1 MYNVRNHAL
10 CVTLLVVCH
19 TFTFAQPIDLSPLLP
34 APDTSTQ
41 AIREALQSGQV
52 WRASALLASL
62 DPSNRYLWE
71 GILAI
76 TQNDAH
82 KAIRSL
88 RKADNPKALG
98 VAYYLAGQH
107 LLFRDQM
114 LEAIRRDPTD
124 FGPYYYLGRHY
135 DSDVDNAAEAVRWL
149 RLSLQRKGDYAVA
162 HSYLGNCLERLGRIT
177 EAEAAFHAS
186 AEIAESQL
194 GLARLRFTAGDAS
207 SALAFIEKAIAFEPR
222 NVRAL
227 KLAARIYGALSRP
240 NDVVRALE
248 FAAAGA
254 PRDASIRYQL
264 ARAYKTIGDQTKS
277 TAAMQEFQRLRSIYG
292 ANQ

>member
-107 LLFRDQM
+107 LLFRDKM

-162 HSYLGNCLERLGRIT
+162 HSYLGNCLERLGRI
-177 EAEAAFHAS
+177 
-186 AEIAESQL
+186 
-194 GLARLRFTAGDAS
+194 
-207 SALAFIEKAIAFEPR
+207 
-222 NVRAL
+222 
-227 KLAARIYGALSRP
+227 
-240 NDVVRALE
+240 
-248 FAAAGA
+248 
-254 PRDASIRYQL
+254 
-264 ARAYKTIGDQTKS
+264 
-277 TAAMQEFQRLRSIYG
+277 QRLKPHSTLLRR
-292 ANQ
+292 

>member
-19 TFTFAQPIDLSPLLP
+19 TTAFAQPSDLSPLLP

-41 AIREALQSGQV
+41 AIRQAIQSGHV
-52 WRASALLASL
+52 SRASALLASL
-62 DPSNRYLWE
+62 DSPNRNLWQ

-82 KAIRSL
+82 GAIRSL

-114 LEAIRRDPTD
+114 LEAIRRDPAD

-149 RLSLQRKGDYAVA
+149 RLSLERKPDYAA
-162 HSYLGNCLERLGRIT
+162 ARSYLGNCLERLGRNT
-177 EAEAAFHAS
+177 EAEAEYNSSPETAQ
-186 AEIAESQL
+186 SQL
-194 GLARLRFTAGDAS
+194 GLARLRLTAGDAS
-207 SALAFIEKAIAFEPR
+207 SALALIEKAIALEPR
-222 NVRAL
+222 DVRAL
-227 KLAARIYGALSRP
+227 KLAARIYDALGRLK
-240 NDVVRALE
+240 DVVRALE
-248 FAAAGA
+248 LAAVAA
-254 PRDASIRYQL
+254 PRDASVRYQL
-264 ARAYKTIGDQTKS
+264 ARAYKTVGDQTQS

>member
-1 MYNVRNHAL
+1 M
-10 CVTLLVVCH
+10 
-19 TFTFAQPIDLSPLLP
+19 P

-41 AIREALQSGQV
+41 AIREAIQSGQV
-52 WRASALLASL
+52 SRASALLASL
-62 DPSNRYLWE
+62 DPSNRHLWE

-82 KAIRSL
+82 KAIRWL

-149 RLSLQRKGDYAVA
+149 RLSLQQKGDYAVA

-177 EAEAAFHAS
+177 EAEAAYHAS
-186 AEIAESQL
+186 AEIAQSQL
-194 GLARLRFTAGDAS
+194 GLARLRLAAGDAS

-227 KLAARIYGALSRP
+227 KLAARIYGTLSRP
-240 NDVVRALE
+240 NDVVRVLE

-264 ARAYKTIGDQTKS
+264 ARAYKTLGDQTKS